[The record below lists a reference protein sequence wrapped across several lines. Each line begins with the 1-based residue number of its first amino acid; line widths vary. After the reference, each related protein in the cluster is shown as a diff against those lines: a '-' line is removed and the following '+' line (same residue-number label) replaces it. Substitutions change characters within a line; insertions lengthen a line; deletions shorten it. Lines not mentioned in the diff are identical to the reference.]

1 MALIIGIENGLEKGF
16 TEEELEFTNGFSFG
30 VLCMIA
36 GIGDIIP
43 YHGAPKS
50 WTVKDFYHRVKV
62 TSEVITSDC
71 LPKWFDLDFVRR
83 MYKAGWSS
91 NVGFDN
97 NRTWK
102 AKMKRMLFEDI
113 EMKIK
118 CEGEE
123 E

>member
-1 MALIIGIENGLEKGF
+1 MALTIGIEDGLEKGF
-16 TEEELEFTNGFSFG
+16 TKEELEFTNGLSLG

-43 YHGAPKS
+43 RRAPKS
-50 WTVKDFYHRVKV
+50 WTAKDFYHRAKV
-62 TSEVITSDC
+62 TNEVITSNC
-71 LPKWFDLDFVRR
+71 LPKWFDLDFVKR
-83 MYKAGWSS
+83 MDKAGWST

-102 AKMKRMLFEDI
+102 AKMKRMLFEDV
-113 EMKIK
+113 EKKIK
-118 CEGEE
+118 LEE